1 MIAWHSRIDF
11 AKTSKLFLQSAHAL
25 SKRSSWKR
33 RSFCLEWEKCRTSLL
48 YLSVQY
54 VQLET
59 LVSTPLANY
68 LQRKIDVREDE
79 SIAAGQSLC
88 ASSTVM
94 DSSMLPMIAQH
105 ITLCKKSQF
114 IHLPPLGIFSIHFV
128 VEHIRI
134 NTISCHRHAEF
145 RLIFRLFI
153 HSFIQKEEI

>member
-1 MIAWHSRIDF
+1 MDTCVHF
-11 AKTSKLFLQSAHAL
+11 NPLTLTL
-25 SKRSSWKR
+25 R
-33 RSFCLEWEKCRTSLL
+33 R
-48 YLSVQY
+48 
-54 VQLET
+54 
-59 LVSTPLANY
+59 ANY

-79 SIAAGQSLC
+79 NIAAGQSLC

-128 VEHIRI
+128 VEHTRI

-153 HSFIQKEEI
+153 HSFIQKEEIWQRVCIYKKKTGLVLTLPSQSPLAVVLLPYMLFLDNSQCVSLSVH